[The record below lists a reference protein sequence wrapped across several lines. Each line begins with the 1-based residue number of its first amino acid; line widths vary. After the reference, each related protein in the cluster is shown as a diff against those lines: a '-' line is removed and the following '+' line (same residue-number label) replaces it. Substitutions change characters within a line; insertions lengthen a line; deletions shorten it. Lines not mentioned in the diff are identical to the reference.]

1 MWLFTKHGFFSAVQ
15 HREFKDVIHLR
26 ARFKGDLERLA
37 EAYGL
42 EVHGQIET
50 PDADY
55 RFRVDVSRET
65 FEKIVLGE
73 ARDIDYTNFKAAA
86 TGSEEWHNT
95 LMDVWGVLRM
105 GQARAKIAEA
115 RSNDAFDALSD
126 EFDRESGFTSST
138 CRTDAASG
146 GKRRVRSTQ
155 LVTTPRR
162 VSSKRNNPKKG
173 KSK

>member
-15 HREFKDVIHLR
+15 HRGFPGIIHLR
-26 ARFKGDLERLA
+26 ARFKGDIERLLD
-37 EAYGL
+37 AYGI
-42 EVHGQIET
+42 VHEPTET

-55 RFRVDVSRET
+55 RFRVDLAREE
-65 FEKIVLGE
+65 FEQIVLGE
-73 ARDIDYTNFKAAA
+73 ARDIDYPNFKAAA

-155 LVTTPRR
+155 RVTTPRR